1 VHDCEADRLR
11 LYSGEVIL
19 SRFPESLTAVDVVRM
34 QERQIMSEIERD
46 ADEVRLAVGWVTM
59 ACK

>member
-11 LYSGEVIL
+11 LYSEGVIL
-19 SRFPESLTAVDVVRM
+19 SRFSEPLTAVEFVRM